1 VASVTI
7 PITDEL
13 YRRIER
19 LARRAGLTPK
29 AYLECAINEKLDR
42 DAESVLR
49 SLGALRTRS
58 EDEAKVQMPA
68 DEVLGSI

>member
-1 VASVTI
+1 MTNVRVPI
-7 PITDEL
+7 PDDL

-19 LARRAGLTPK
+19 LAPRAGMSPS

-58 EDEAKVQMPA
+58 GEGAQALPA
-68 DEVLGSI
+68 DELLRNA